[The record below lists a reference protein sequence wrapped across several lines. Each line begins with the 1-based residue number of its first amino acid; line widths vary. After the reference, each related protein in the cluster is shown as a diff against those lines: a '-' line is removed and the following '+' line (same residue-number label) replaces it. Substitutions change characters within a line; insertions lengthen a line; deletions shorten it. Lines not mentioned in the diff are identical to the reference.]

1 MNPSASIAEFVL
13 VKIRVILL
21 EHVSQ
26 RIYCPHPCG
35 RVHIVVDY
43 LAHYLSDFL
52 VIFPSHYFPC
62 SVGLI
67 PYNYHYSA
75 KQARCQVKTQQIFV
89 TLDTLS
95 GNPNKPQHS
104 KTC

>member
-1 MNPSASIAEFVL
+1 MF
-13 VKIRVILL
+13 VKIRIILL

-26 RIYCPHPCG
+26 RINCPHPCE

-43 LAHYLSDFL
+43 LAHHLSDFL
-52 VIFPSHYFPC
+52 VIFPSHHFPC

-67 PYNYHYSA
+67 PYKYHYSA
-75 KQARCQVKTQQIFV
+75 KTLTCQVKTQNSFV
-89 TLDTLS
+89 TLVTLS
-95 GNPNKPQHS
+95 GKPNKPQHS